1 MHEYPPPRQRGLLLH
16 GFLILTLLA
25 ALVIALWQLFQ
36 VTVGPSFTIFVVVAL
51 GAFIGLPFL
60 GYRAFALWKA
70 RYTLD
75 RDNLRIEWGLRGE
88 EVPISDVEWVRSPQ
102 DLTSPL
108 RLPMVRMP
116 GAVLG
121 TRRHPDL
128 GDVEFL
134 AADSG
139 KLLLVAT
146 AKQVFAISPA
156 DTAGFINTF
165 QHAIEQGSLAPGT
178 SHSQYPSFVLSL
190 AWDNMLARYLW
201 LTGLFLN
208 IGLLAWVTATI
219 PGMESVTLG
228 FSPSGEPLVVP
239 ALQLIILPIMSI
251 LLYITGFIAGLY
263 FFRWEE
269 YKTLAF
275 ILWGAGT
282 FTSFLFLTSVML
294 LLNTPLT

>member
-1 MHEYPPPRQRGLLLH
+1 MFEFPPPRQRGLLLH
-16 GFLILTLLA
+16 GFLIVVVLA
-25 ALVIALWQLFQ
+25 ALVIALWQVFQ
-36 VTVGPSFTIFVVVAL
+36 VSVGPSFTIYVVLAL
-51 GAFIGLPFL
+51 GSFLALPFL
-60 GYRAFALWKA
+60 GYRAYALWKA

-88 EVPISDVEWVRSPQ
+88 DVPISDVEWVRSPQ
-102 DLTSPL
+102 DLSTPL
-108 RLPMVRMP
+108 RLPMIRMP

-134 AADSG
+134 ASDSR

-146 AKQVFAISPA
+146 ARQVFAISPA
-156 DTAGFINTF
+156 DSAGFVNNF
-165 QHAIEQGSLAPGT
+165 QHAIEQGSLIPGT

-190 AWDNMLARYLW
+190 AWDNLLARYLW
-201 LTGLFLN
+201 LAGLFLN

-219 PGMESVTLG
+219 PGMDTIALG
-228 FSPSGEPLVVP
+228 FSPAGEPLVVP
-239 ALQLIILPIMSI
+239 AVQLILLPIMSL
-251 LLYITGFIAGLY
+251 LLYVTGFIAGLY

-275 ILWGAGT
+275 ILWGAGA
-282 FTSFLFLTSVML
+282 FSSLLFLVSVFI
-294 LLNTPLT
+294 LLNTPI

>member
-1 MHEYPPPRQRGLLLH
+1 MYEFPPPRQRGLLLH
-16 GFLILTLLA
+16 GFFILVLLA
-25 ALVIALWQLFQ
+25 VLIIALWQVFQ
-36 VTVGPSFTIFVVVAL
+36 VSVGPSFTIYVVLAL
-51 GAFIGLPFL
+51 GSFIGLPFL
-60 GYRAFALWKA
+60 GYRAYALWKA
-70 RYTLD
+70 SYTLD

-88 EVPISDVEWVRSPQ
+88 DVPISDVEWVRSPQ
-102 DLTSPL
+102 DLSSPL

-134 AADSG
+134 ASDSR

-146 AKQVFAISPA
+146 ARQVFAISPA
-156 DTAGFINTF
+156 DAAGFINNF
-165 QHAIEQGSLAPGT
+165 QHAIEQGSLIPGA

-190 AWDNMLARYLW
+190 AWDNLLARYLW
-201 LTGLFLN
+201 LAGLFLN

-219 PGMESVTLG
+219 PGLETIALG
-228 FSPSGEPLVVP
+228 FSPTGEPLVVP
-239 ALQLIILPIMSI
+239 AVQLILLPIMSL
-251 LLYITGFIAGLY
+251 LLYMTGFIAGLY

-275 ILWGAGT
+275 ILWGAGA
-282 FTSFLFLTSVML
+282 FSSLLFLVSVL
-294 LLNTPLT
+294 VLVNTPI